1 MRDAYIKMATAGT
14 KVTRIRLRGKDVNQM
29 SVVIDSLNAKRKDEV
44 YVELDQSG
52 IVISSSL
59 FAKMEEAIMVE
70 SSEA

>member
-1 MRDAYIKMATAGT
+1 MATAGT